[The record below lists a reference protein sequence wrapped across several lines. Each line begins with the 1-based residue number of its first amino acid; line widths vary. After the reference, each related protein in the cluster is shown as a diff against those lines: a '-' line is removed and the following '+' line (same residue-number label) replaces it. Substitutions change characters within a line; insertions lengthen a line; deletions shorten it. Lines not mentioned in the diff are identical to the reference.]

1 MLASKRNP
9 KGASDAMRIEWTPPV
24 RRATTR
30 RDEKTD
36 AAQADKFAAAL
47 AGEPPPAPATA
58 APALNT
64 LDTLLTIQE
73 VPDSTAGRRRAMQ
86 RANTLLDRLDDL
98 RLALLTG
105 VLPREHL
112 HHLARLAS
120 STREGF
126 NDPGLTQLL
135 DQIDLRVAV
144 ELAKLDMMD

>member
-1 MLASKRNP
+1 
-9 KGASDAMRIEWTPPV
+9 MRIEWTPPI
-24 RRATTR
+24 RRTTTR

-36 AAQADKFAAAL
+36 AAQGEKFAAAL

-64 LDTLLTIQE
+64 LDTLLTVQE

-86 RANTLLDRLDDL
+86 RASTLLDRLDEL

-105 VLPREHL
+105 VLPRVGL
-112 HHLARLAS
+112 DQLARLAGS
-120 STREGF
+120 AREGF

-144 ELAKLDMMD
+144 ELAKLDATD

>member
-1 MLASKRNP
+1 
-9 KGASDAMRIEWTPPV
+9 MRIEWTPTV
-24 RRATTR
+24 RRTTTR
-30 RDEKTD
+30 RDDKTD
-36 AAQADKFAAAL
+36 AAQGEKFAVAL

-64 LDTLLTIQE
+64 LDTLLTVQE
-73 VPDSTAGRRRAMQ
+73 VPDASAGRRRAVK
-86 RANTLLDRLDDL
+86 RANTLLDQLDEL
-98 RLALLTG
+98 RLALLSG

-112 HHLARLAS
+112 DELARLAGS
-120 STREGF
+120 AREGF